1 MKANQILQYERK
13 CQNSNKTIKEYADKI
28 SILSI
33 QLNELDENYRKME
46 EKYELKLEQKD
57 KELKQIKTEI
67 ASEVKTN

>member
-46 EKYELKLEQKD
+46 EKYELKLQQKE
-57 KELKQIKTEI
+57 KELKQIKSEI